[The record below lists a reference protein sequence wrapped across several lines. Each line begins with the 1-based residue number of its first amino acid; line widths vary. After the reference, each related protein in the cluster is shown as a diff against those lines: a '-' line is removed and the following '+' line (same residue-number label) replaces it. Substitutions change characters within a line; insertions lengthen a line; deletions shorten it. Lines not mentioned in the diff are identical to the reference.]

1 MGLMRYKSLK
11 TIPTPT
17 TSNTR
22 RVLVYPISQ
31 NKYNEAKD
39 NYYSNYYIKENYMNL
54 KEQR

>member
-1 MGLMRYKSLK
+1 MRYKSLK